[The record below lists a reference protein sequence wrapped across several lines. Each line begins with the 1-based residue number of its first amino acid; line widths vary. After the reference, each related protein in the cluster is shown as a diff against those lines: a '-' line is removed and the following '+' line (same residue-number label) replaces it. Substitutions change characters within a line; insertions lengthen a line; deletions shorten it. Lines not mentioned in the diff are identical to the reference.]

1 MSLSKKQA
9 FRICVLSPPEFDALT
24 CALFNH
30 WCGGL
35 SSSQALSLG
44 SMKSFWLSMDEG
56 LIQIVNYFQKYSIG
70 LLKPRDTY
78 MWYRDIIPKKKRFNK
93 YIKGKKAMKYDSE
106 LITTICKYYETS
118 KNECI
123 EYIEMMDK
131 KQLTSIL
138 ELHGKEPKQIKKLLK
153 GKK

>member
-1 MSLSKKQA
+1 MTIFNWINQINYKKKSWDSFSEAEQK
-9 FRICVLSPPEFDALT
+9 T
-24 CALFNH
+24 FNT
-30 WCGGL
+30 
-35 SSSQALSLG
+35 
-44 SMKSFWLSMDEG
+44 FIINRWLSMDKE

-70 LLKPRDTY
+70 LLQPKDTY

>member
-1 MSLSKKQA
+1 MTIFDWINQINYEKKSWDSFSEAEQK
-9 FRICVLSPPEFDALT
+9 T
-24 CALFNH
+24 FNT
-30 WCGGL
+30 
-35 SSSQALSLG
+35 
-44 SMKSFWLSMDEG
+44 FIINRWLSMDEE

-70 LLKPRDTY
+70 LLEPKDTY

-131 KQLTSIL
+131 KQLISIL

>member
-1 MSLSKKQA
+1 MTIFDWINQINYEKKSWDSFSEAEQK
-9 FRICVLSPPEFDALT
+9 T
-24 CALFNH
+24 FNT
-30 WCGGL
+30 
-35 SSSQALSLG
+35 
-44 SMKSFWLSMDEG
+44 FIINRWLSMDEE

-70 LLKPRDTY
+70 LLEPKDTY

-138 ELHGKEPKQIKKLLK
+138 ELYGKEPKQIKKLLK

>member
-1 MSLSKKQA
+1 MTIFDWINQINYEKKSWDSFSEAEQK
-9 FRICVLSPPEFDALT
+9 T
-24 CALFNH
+24 FNT
-30 WCGGL
+30 
-35 SSSQALSLG
+35 
-44 SMKSFWLSMDEG
+44 FIINRWLSMNEE

-70 LLKPRDTY
+70 LLEPKDTY

>member
-1 MSLSKKQA
+1 MTIFDWINQINYEKKSWDSFSEAEQK
-9 FRICVLSPPEFDALT
+9 T
-24 CALFNH
+24 FNT
-30 WCGGL
+30 
-35 SSSQALSLG
+35 
-44 SMKSFWLSMDEG
+44 FIINRWLSMDKE

-70 LLKPRDTY
+70 LLEPKDTY

>member
-1 MSLSKKQA
+1 MTIFDWINQINYEKK
-9 FRICVLSPPEFDALT
+9 SWD
-24 CALFNH
+24 LFSEAEQKTFNT
-30 WCGGL
+30 
-35 SSSQALSLG
+35 
-44 SMKSFWLSMDEG
+44 FIINRWLSMDEE

-70 LLKPRDTY
+70 LLEPKDTY

>member
-1 MSLSKKQA
+1 MTIFDWINQINYEKKSWDSFSEAEQK
-9 FRICVLSPPEFDALT
+9 T
-24 CALFNH
+24 FNT
-30 WCGGL
+30 
-35 SSSQALSLG
+35 
-44 SMKSFWLSMDEG
+44 FIINRWLSMDEE

-70 LLKPRDTY
+70 LLEPKDTY
-78 MWYRDIIPKKKRFNK
+78 MWYRDIITKKKRFNK

>member
-1 MSLSKKQA
+1 MTIFDWINQINYEKKSWDSFSEAEQK
-9 FRICVLSPPEFDALT
+9 T
-24 CALFNH
+24 FNT
-30 WCGGL
+30 
-35 SSSQALSLG
+35 
-44 SMKSFWLSMDEG
+44 FIINRWLSMDEN

-70 LLKPRDTY
+70 LLEPRDTY